1 MIFHSHQK
9 NIAKYDKL
17 DLKINDKS
25 IQRTNS
31 FNFLGIIINENLNWN
46 DHITFISNKINPVVG
61 LLNRLKNQLP
71 THILKMIY
79 NSLILSRLHY
89 GNIIWGHHPG
99 SLIRLNKKALRA
111 MANTG
116 SNAHS
121 NVIEKKLKLLSLPD
135 IHKMKLLCF
144 YKRYIELNLP
154 YNLHV
159 MFDKIDILN
168 TPVYPRTALYR
179 NTVHFS
185 LPTFMATVEDELI
198 TKANKVS
205 YGSYKYSIKKYF
217 FNTYSSLCTQIGCK
231 ACSLVPD

>member
-1 MIFHSHQK
+1 MDSLPFYQCSESSSSG
-9 NIAKYDKL
+9 Y
-17 DLKINDKS
+17 
-25 IQRTNS
+25 
-31 FNFLGIIINENLNWN
+31 IIINENLNWN

-121 NVIEKKLKLLSLPD
+121 NV
-135 IHKMKLLCF
+135 MK
-144 YKRYIELNLP
+144 
-154 YNLHV
+154 
-159 MFDKIDILN
+159 
-168 TPVYPRTALYR
+168 R
-179 NTVHFS
+179 N
-185 LPTFMATVEDELI
+185 
-198 TKANKVS
+198 
-205 YGSYKYSIKKYF
+205 
-217 FNTYSSLCTQIGCK
+217 
-231 ACSLVPD
+231 

>member
-1 MIFHSHQK
+1 
-9 NIAKYDKL
+9 
-17 DLKINDKS
+17 
-25 IQRTNS
+25 
-31 FNFLGIIINENLNWN
+31 
-46 DHITFISNKINPVVG
+46 
-61 LLNRLKNQLP
+61 
-71 THILKMIY
+71 
-79 NSLILSRLHY
+79 
-89 GNIIWGHHPG
+89 
-99 SLIRLNKKALRA
+99 

-154 YNLHV
+154 YNLHA

-198 TKANKVS
+198 TGANKVS
-205 YGSYKYSIKKYF
+205 YGSYKYSIKNIF
-217 FNTYSSLCTQIGCK
+217 SIHI
-231 ACSLVPD
+231 VPFVLK